1 MCGRTS
7 ACHDLKSKGCS
18 ERWPRLPHTAQ
29 RLGPHG
35 PAGALRLLTLDVGAK
50 RAVAGD
56 GAALQ
61 ALGVLLRARSV
72 AVAEAATAV
81 VWNVATEE
89 GARGALLQA
98 RGALAAPGG
107 VCSHAA
113 SVLAVSAAH
122 APCRVKLVAAKGM
135 VWA

>member
-1 MCGRTS
+1 VCVCAS
-7 ACHDLKSKGCS
+7 ACHDLGAKGAAAAGRGCHTQLS
-18 ERWPRLPHTAQ
+18 AWSPR
-29 RLGPHG
+29 G
-35 PAGALRLLTLDVGAK
+35 PAGALRLLTLDGGAK

-98 RGALAAPGG
+98 RGA
-107 VCSHAA
+107 
-113 SVLAVSAAH
+113 
-122 APCRVKLVAAKGM
+122 
-135 VWA
+135 